1 MVTRTIPYFI
11 TLHNVDT
18 YGNAYDEPIRINAA
32 QIAYYYD
39 FEGASCGRQTAVRL
53 TSDRKLFTKESAD
66 EIDKLLMRRE
76 MEIR

>member
-11 TLHNVDT
+11 TLHNVSP
-18 YGNAYDEPIRINAA
+18 YVNAYDEPIRINAA
-32 QIAYYYD
+32 EIAYYYD
-39 FEGASCGRQTAVRL
+39 FEDSSGKHTTVRL

-76 MEIR
+76 MET